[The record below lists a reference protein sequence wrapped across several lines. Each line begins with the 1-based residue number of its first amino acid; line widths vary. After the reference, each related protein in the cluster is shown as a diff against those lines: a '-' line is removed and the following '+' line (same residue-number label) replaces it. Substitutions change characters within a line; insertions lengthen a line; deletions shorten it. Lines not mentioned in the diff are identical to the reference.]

1 MRHKYRYALHTCI
14 SLALGKYLSEEI
26 LKRRKQIWQV
36 FLTESFRR
44 LYQVLR
50 LMTHSCKVQKSIPI
64 SNSMQLARVIVWV
77 RLPHKKKL
85 WTQANYTVYPHAP
98 RQWSYHLHRI
108 PCAKFWKNECMST
121 DWTAQLPD
129 LLLILHVYKLIELS
143 NCLACCLSNKSII
156 WLNCSIAW
164 PAAHSTSL

>member
-85 WTQANYTVYPHAP
+85 WTQANYTVYPHLVNGRTTCTEFLVLSFEKISAC
-98 RQWSYHLHRI
+98 Q
-108 PCAKFWKNECMST
+108 
-121 DWTAQLPD
+121 
-129 LLLILHVYKLIELS
+129 LIELS
-143 NCLACCLSNKSII
+143 NCLICCSSYTSINWSN
-156 WLNCSIAW
+156 CPIAW
-164 PAAHSTSL
+164 PAAYPTSL